1 MIKRGMTLVAT
12 LSQMRHSEQLPVRAT
27 GTSVVAGLA
36 PLDGVGQPVPGL
48 AVEAVL
54 MAAPRSEHGCLC
66 DESLVAG
73 LTQAESHPCY
83 LKKEETS
90 GMACIELS
98 TAQQAELMQI
108 VTESVIA
115 KPAISNAQPSY
126 SQRVSKP
133 EVLAG

>member
-1 MIKRGMTLVAT
+1 MIKREKTLVPT

-27 GTSVVAGLA
+27 GTCVVPGLA
-36 PLDGVGQPVPGL
+36 PLEGVGQPVPGL

-115 KPAISNAQPSY
+115 ALGDLTGAKAY
-126 SQRVSKP
+126 CQRP
-133 EVLAG
+133 G